1 MLKKIPL
8 FLVILTFCCN
18 LNFSYADDF
27 HRTYRNVYSNKIK
40 TPTFE
45 ELNRIP
51 LKLQVI
57 SDISTKRNLTEGQ
70 KVVFLTKENI
80 VLTHKKVLPA
90 GSRVFGTV
98 ETISQNE
105 PFGVPANLII
115 GNFKIEYMPTIKLE
129 GQIIKQGANRTY
141 WAFNPLFFAVR
152 GGHAKIKADEVYTVY
167 YTPPAL

>member
-1 MLKKIPL
+1 MLKKIPV
-8 FLVILTFCCN
+8 FLVILAFCCS

-27 HRTYRNVYSNKIK
+27 HRTYRNVYSNRIK
-40 TPTFE
+40 TPKYE

-51 LKLQVI
+51 LNLQII
-57 SDISTKRNLTEGQ
+57 SDISTKSNLTEGQ
-70 KVVFLTKENI
+70 KVVFLTRENV

-105 PFGVPANLII
+105 PLGVPANLII

-141 WAFNPLFFAVR
+141 WTFNPIFFAVR
-152 GGHAKIKADEVYTVY
+152 GGHAKIKSDEIYTVY